1 MNYVFPSCV
10 TSKKFFCLFAANHAD
25 SSFISLSPTFRWLL
39 WISFPF
45 LNFLAPKT
53 CICLLAA
60 ELGCSGLDLTK
71 TNRFSFFVAKLRCFL
86 LYDAKN
92 TFSFV
97 CPSFWNFYSPIPTD
111 VVRVKC
117 YVNCMFDPARVVG
130 QGSRSIDLV
139 FSEITRSETRNERNA
154 TCTIP
159 YHPELRKRRWLLTA
173 FKQLAAFHPPHHGYR
188 ERQET
193 CLLRQRSLKRTWRP
207 PHHQHI
213 QVAYAH

>member
-1 MNYVFPSCV
+1 MTCLAVNYVFPSCV

-25 SSFISLSPTFRWLL
+25 SSFISFSATFQWLL

-71 TNRFSFFVAKLRCFL
+71 STVFFFVAKLRCFL

-111 VVRVKC
+111 VVRVKS
-117 YVNCMFDPARVVG
+117 YVNCLFDPARVVG
-130 QGSRSIDLV
+130 HRSR
-139 FSEITRSETRNERNA
+139 
-154 TCTIP
+154 
-159 YHPELRKRRWLLTA
+159 
-173 FKQLAAFHPPHHGYR
+173 
-188 ERQET
+188 
-193 CLLRQRSLKRTWRP
+193 
-207 PHHQHI
+207 
-213 QVAYAH
+213 

>member
-1 MNYVFPSCV
+1 MTFVD
-10 TSKKFFCLFAANHAD
+10 KFSFSQLFGTENMYLFV
-25 SSFISLSPTFRWLL
+25 SS
-39 WISFPF
+39 WI
-45 LNFLAPKT
+45 
-53 CICLLAA
+53 
-60 ELGCSGLDLTK
+60 GLFWAWSHEN
-71 TNRFSFFVAKLRCFL
+71 NRFSFFVAKLRCFL

-97 CPSFWNFYSPIPTD
+97 CSSFWNFYSPIPTD

-117 YVNCMFDPARVVG
+117 YVNCLFDPARVVG

-159 YHPELRKRRWLLTA
+159 YHPELQKRRWLLTA

-193 CLLRQRSLKRTWRP
+193 CLLRQHSLKRTWRP